1 MSDVRVLFLLLIFFF
16 VVLMVLL
23 CVYIVRRV
31 RQNNQKYN
39 DNEIINSGSEKKEA
53 ATKGYKIK
61 SVFDF
66 MDFEGIE
73 DNMIVQKKGKK
84 YLMAIECQGI
94 NYDLMS
100 EMEKT
105 SVESG
110 FIQFLNTLT
119 STIQIYIQTRTIN
132 LERSLVNYREKVKEI
147 ENSFINKQSEYN
159 QMVKSGQ
166 YSQKELDDKRME
178 VIRQQNLY
186 EYGKDIIKNTENM
199 SLNKNILKKKYYI
212 IVTYFYSSVDADE
225 DLYSKSEIKDIAFSE
240 LYTKC
245 QSMIRALSTT
255 GVLGRIIN
263 SYELADLLYNAY
275 NRDESETFGVNK
287 AVSAEYDQLYV
298 QTSDILERKMQAIN
312 NEIEKKAL
320 IQAEDAVS
328 YARSEKAKEVKEKE
342 ESIESLIDKLAKN
355 IVKENEQ
362 YLGEEITQIAMEKL
376 EKYQKGKEEKKNVQ
390 KEEKTRRKNGKK

>member
-39 DNEIINSGSEKKEA
+39 DNEIINSDSEKKEA

-147 ENSFINKQSEYN
+147 ENNFINKQSEYN

>member
-147 ENSFINKQSEYN
+147 ENNFINKQSEYN

>member
-1 MSDVRVLFLLLIFFF
+1 MSEVRVLFLLLIFFF

-147 ENSFINKQSEYN
+147 ENNFINKQSEYN